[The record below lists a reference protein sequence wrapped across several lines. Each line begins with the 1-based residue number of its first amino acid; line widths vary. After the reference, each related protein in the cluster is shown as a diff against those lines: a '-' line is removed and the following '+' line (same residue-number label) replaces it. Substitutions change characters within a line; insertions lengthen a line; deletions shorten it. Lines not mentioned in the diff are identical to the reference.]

1 MSIPE
6 SRQEEV
12 YLISLIN
19 KGRVVAKG
27 RLVTTDSR
35 REILGTKL
43 GTEFW
48 GVYVKGLEN
57 IERGNIGDEEIP
69 RQFDQ
74 IRTVI
79 DAIGYV
85 IAWPSTHVK
94 KARSSSRT
102 RNKLVS
108 AARGQS

>member
-1 MSIPE
+1 
-6 SRQEEV
+6 
-12 YLISLIN
+12 
-19 KGRVVAKG
+19 
-27 RLVTTDSR
+27 VTTDSR

-85 IAWPSTHVK
+85 IAWPSTHVSLFFISFQIVHV
-94 KARSSSRT
+94 AESSS
-102 RNKLVS
+102 N
-108 AARGQS
+108 